1 MWLSISNKLFH
12 RQNFSTQLPFFNVL
26 TVWCRKKCRIH
37 LSIKLGWRS
46 DSTVQRSEKGRI
58 AKITRPTTAAKWK
71 ITSEHQWTCGSFWP
85 PWIQWG
91 AQRQC
96 HCLTCTT
103 RLLVSSLSMSLAVWS
118 SKIMWTIYLIS
129 NICKTWEWNRASLF
143 NTKIRRSPACKE
155 KKNLSSLMLT
165 SQT

>member
-1 MWLSISNKLFH
+1 MVSAK
-12 RQNFSTQLPFFNVL
+12 
-26 TVWCRKKCRIH
+26 KKCRIH
-37 LSIKLGWRS
+37 LSIKLGWRP
-46 DSTVQRSEKGRI
+46 DSTVQRSEEGRT

-71 ITSEHQWTCGSFWP
+71 ITSEHQWTCGSFRS

-103 RLLVSSLSMSLAVWS
+103 RLLVSSLSLALAVCS

-129 NICKTWEWNRASLF
+129 YVKHGMNSCISLF
-143 NTKIRRSPACKE
+143 NTKIHKSPACK
-155 KKNLSSLMLT
+155 KKRSCMSYINKSDLSLLFWKYLKYADIW
-165 SQT
+165 